1 MQRIISLL
9 LTANYD
15 TKNWFERAKV
25 WKNELGKGIR
35 YYVLRLCISIC
46 ACERTTF
53 LNPLIALVYPP
64 PISMLVKHFCE
75 DSIKIDLHNDG
86 CTVLIPE

>member
-1 MQRIISLL
+1 MGRKKIFAVQRITISIL

-35 YYVLRLCISIC
+35 YG
-46 ACERTTF
+46 ETF
-53 LNPLIALVYPP
+53 L
-64 PISMLVKHFCE
+64 
-75 DSIKIDLHNDG
+75 
-86 CTVLIPE
+86 